1 MLNLDVTFRVHDFS
15 YKKLFHP
22 SQYAKVMPIFTNFR
36 EILQIKSKFTFA
48 NFPNN
53 QTTYHM
59 RNLFSFIFLTFPLF
73 SFIFFKTEKA
83 ILGGGGQSLKMG
95 PLVVARFF
103 TPSLLLWHHL
113 VVARAKNQRY
123 CYQTQQQRGFK
134 NPRYYYG
141 MSRGH
146 GRDRLVVARVKNP
159 RYYYQL
165 SSSEG

>member
-1 MLNLDVTFRVHDFS
+1 MERHQLFEQMIFHIKVFLIRVRMQ
-15 YKKLFHP
+15 KLCP
-22 SQYAKVMPIFTNFR
+22 FTNSR
-36 EILQIKSKFTFA
+36 QILQIKSKFIFGI
-48 NFPNN
+48 FPNN

-59 RNLFSFIFLTFPLF
+59 GNLFSFIFFDIFIILF
-73 SFIFFKTEKA
+73 YFFKTEKA
-83 ILGGGGQSLKMG
+83 IHGRGGQSLKMG

-113 VVARAKNQRY
+113 VAARAKNQRY

-141 MSRGH
+141 MSRG
-146 GRDRLVVARVKNP
+146 ARQRP
-159 RYYYQL
+159 L